1 MKKSKCLVQVLS
13 VATVTLLGVSAA
25 KAALVNYNIVNSE
38 ADLETFNLEYNGP
51 TSYPS
56 GPVGTVTLN
65 SALVGGIQ
73 ISKVS
78 GGAGLPSAYTT
89 VCTDLGGSV
98 YLGSTYGYDL
108 DTFSGQTGIDPN
120 WGLNAYDGSLT
131 SGQLL
136 IEQGKAIQNAAYLFY
151 TYNSY
156 LKSGT
161 PAQMAALQLAVWQAV
176 YDTTLSGSVAS
187 IGSTLS
193 SSARFAV
200 TGGDSSAISLANT
213 MLATLNGTGSYGLTG
228 DLLFPDPNTTQGNG
242 DGNPVQELLMRT
254 QDATPVPEPSAML
267 AGAVM
272 LLPFGASTLRVL
284 RKSRK
289 L

>member
-1 MKKSKCLVQVLS
+1 MKKSKCLVQTLA

-25 KAALVNYNIVNSE
+25 KAATVNYQIVNSE
-38 ADLETFNLEYNGP
+38 TDLETFNLEYNGP

-98 YLGSTYGYDL
+98 YLGSSYGYDL

-120 WGLNAYDGSLT
+120 WGLNAYTAGYNSSL
-131 SGQLL
+131 LK
-136 IEQGKAIQNAAYLFY
+136 IEQGEAIQNAAHIFY
-151 TYNSY
+151 TYNNY
-156 LKSGT
+156 LTSGT
-161 PAQMAALQLAVWQAV
+161 PSQMAALQLAVWQAV
-176 YDTTLSGSVAS
+176 YDTTQSGTVAS
-187 IGSTLS
+187 IGSALS

-200 TGGDSSAISLANT
+200 TGGGDSSAISLANT
-213 MLATLNGTGSYGLTG
+213 MLTGLNGSYGLTG
-228 DLLFPDPNTTQGNG
+228 DLFFPDPNTTQGNP

-254 QDATPVPEPSAML
+254 QDATPVPEPTTML
-267 AGAVM
+267 AGAM
-272 LLPFGASTLRVL
+272 LLLPFGASTLRIL
-284 RKSRK
+284 RKNRK
-289 L
+289 S